1 MTEKSN
7 LRKILA
13 ESGLLGL
20 HRTKNVDLRESGLVR
35 KVAIEDSVMDQLIDL
50 LNPVNQHFTSKNN
63 IKHTNHIDNIIYID
77 DYRK

>member
-35 KVAIEDSVMDQLIDL
+35 KVATEDSVMDQLIDL
-50 LNPVNQHFTSKNN
+50 LNPANQHFISKKN
-63 IKHTNHIDNIIYID
+63 IKHINHIDNIIYID

>member
-35 KVAIEDSVMDQLIDL
+35 KVATEDSVMDQLIDL
-50 LNPVNQHFTSKNN
+50 LNPANQHFISKKN
-63 IKHTNHIDNIIYID
+63 INHIDNIIYID

>member
-13 ESGLLGL
+13 KSGLLGL

-35 KVAIEDSVMDQLIDL
+35 WRFSNGPIDW
-50 LNPVNQHFTSKNN
+50 FTESS
-63 IKHTNHIDNIIYID
+63 
-77 DYRK
+77 

>member
-13 ESGLLGL
+13 KSGLLGL
-20 HRTKNVDLRESGLVR
+20 HRNKNVDLRESGLVR
-35 KVAIEDSVMDQLIDL
+35 KVATEDSVMDQLIDL
-50 LNPVNQHFTSKNN
+50 LNPANQHFTSKKN